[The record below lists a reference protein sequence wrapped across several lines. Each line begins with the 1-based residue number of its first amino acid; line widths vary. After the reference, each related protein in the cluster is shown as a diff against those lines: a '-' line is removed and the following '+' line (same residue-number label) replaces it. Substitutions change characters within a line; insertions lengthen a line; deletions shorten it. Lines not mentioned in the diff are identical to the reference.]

1 MGLVEG
7 DKMLAVRDDGDLVL
21 MSCMLRESVW
31 FGRLLNERDT
41 SSGWSTGDG
50 HAPRCRGTGE
60 AG

>member
-1 MGLVEG
+1 
-7 DKMLAVRDDGDLVL
+7 MLAVRDDGDLVL